1 MMGVLE
7 MMGFLGKEGVLEDL
21 SVRTVMYIIPGVGP
35 GNPHASQNF
44 FSRKYLYIYKDPLL
58 K

>member
-1 MMGVLE
+1 MMGVLG

-44 FSRKYLYIYKDPLL
+44 FFAEIPLYI
-58 K
+58 